1 MNQREHLSFRMFSL
15 GVSQKIQMLW
25 FDAVAELTAF
35 AYNAEIPPCQHFHS
49 VDSEIVELPDI
60 TANSV
65 KPWPLQGG
73 KLAQNAVFILKS
85 FLQLFLLHQK
95 SFIAIFLPMGNGEGA
110 GRDTGTHAVSSQM
123 PVCWD
128 FFRSMEFQKHDSHWR
143 NTIFK
148 QRSEQEQQ
156 QMNLSL
162 QASRAMTSR
171 WSCVSCLGQHHR
183 WG

>member
-1 MNQREHLSFRMFSL
+1 MFSL

-73 KLAQNAVFILKS
+73 KLAQNAVFILRS

-110 GRDTGTHAVSSQM
+110 GRDTGTHAVPSQM
-123 PVCWD
+123 PMC
-128 FFRSMEFQKHDSHWR
+128 
-143 NTIFK
+143 
-148 QRSEQEQQ
+148 
-156 QMNLSL
+156 
-162 QASRAMTSR
+162 
-171 WSCVSCLGQHHR
+171 
-183 WG
+183 